1 MISNAMLQQAG
12 TILGQVANGVNI
24 VVVPQSMSV
33 GTAENPA
40 ICLKSAIQVNWVKK
54 QMAAPEVRKY
64 VEDDVAWD
72 GIIGTV
78 ALDTL
83 VIQEGVFDGTMAY
96 RSAVIWHEHG
106 HVLHGKTENGNVYLY
121 EVTSLVNA
129 VGVLDDEEIRNVLEA
144 RSGAYRAAVDPGVA
158 ALRQF
163 LQQNWQITL

>member
-1 MISNAMLQQAG
+1 MISNAMLQQAA

-33 GTAENPA
+33 GTADNPA

-64 VEDDVAWD
+64 VEGDVDWD

-78 ALDTL
+78 AIDTL
-83 VIQEGVFDGTMAY
+83 VIQEGVFDGTVAY

-121 EVTSLVNA
+121 EVTNLTNNVATLGNA
-129 VGVLDDEEIRNVLEA
+129 EVRDVLEK